1 VANKTCNA
9 LFSKMITAMD
19 MIGDLCPNVSLHT
32 TVMIGLLCR
41 RSMKE
46 MKAFFF

>member
-1 VANKTCNA
+1 MANKTCNA

-32 TVMIGLLCR
+32 TVMIGLLLV
-41 RSMKE
+41 E
-46 MKAFFF
+46 LIAGLVL